1 MVTRILL
8 FIIVLIII
16 YIVVK
21 DDIRTKYKIKKIF
34 QLKEL
39 TYIRNIEDF
48 IDESFTEER
57 VDQYVVKE
65 TQIIKSEYTK
75 EEIPFDLI
83 LPVGI
88 KDFEVDRVLVL
99 LHGIRDK
106 KEDWVEKG
114 KLLENY
120 IQLLE
125 SDKIG
130 RIAFILPNSG
140 YSGES
145 WYTNFY
151 QLDEFRYED
160 FFSKELLPSIK
171 DRFKNAKFG
180 IAGFSMGGYGS
191 YKIGLKNL
199 DSFQVIGSMAGAI
212 SLIRLIL
219 KRRVF
224 RIFKYMYI
232 PKILF
237 NKFDQRHFIRVFGS
251 QGISIIKE
259 DPYSIMKM
267 LNYEQIKNKNFY
279 ASVGTSDNGPYRMYL
294 QWIDCIGRMKK
305 YNYNFKAY
313 LYEGESHTWNY
324 IAKDLKN
331 FLQYFNDNT
340 K

>member
-1 MVTRILL
+1 MVIRILL

-83 LPVGI
+83 LPVSI

-171 DRFKNAKFG
+171 DRF
-180 IAGFSMGGYGS
+180 
-191 YKIGLKNL
+191 
-199 DSFQVIGSMAGAI
+199 
-212 SLIRLIL
+212 
-219 KRRVF
+219 
-224 RIFKYMYI
+224 
-232 PKILF
+232 
-237 NKFDQRHFIRVFGS
+237 
-251 QGISIIKE
+251 
-259 DPYSIMKM
+259 
-267 LNYEQIKNKNFY
+267 
-279 ASVGTSDNGPYRMYL
+279 
-294 QWIDCIGRMKK
+294 
-305 YNYNFKAY
+305 
-313 LYEGESHTWNY
+313 
-324 IAKDLKN
+324 
-331 FLQYFNDNT
+331 
-340 K
+340 